1 MERFLPAYARSKSHF
16 FEIGRGSDV
25 RKCRK
30 VLGSNVYINA
40 RLSPVRLKNCSK
52 KEIIEDRKKLMKQ
65 GGPLKTL
72 SISSMGIE
80 YGTPDENIEAVVEAV
95 EKHGRII

>member
-1 MERFLPAYARSKSHF
+1 MERFLPAYARLKSHF
-16 FEIGRGSDV
+16 FEIGWGSDV

-52 KEIIEDRKKLMKQ
+52 KEIIEDTKKLMKQ
-65 GGPLKTL
+65 GGPLKTF